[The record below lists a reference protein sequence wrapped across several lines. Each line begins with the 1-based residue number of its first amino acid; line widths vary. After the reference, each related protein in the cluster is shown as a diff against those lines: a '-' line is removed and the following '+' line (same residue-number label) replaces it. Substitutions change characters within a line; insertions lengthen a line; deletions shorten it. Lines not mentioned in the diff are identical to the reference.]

1 VGVILVLVGPV
12 VLVILGYAPIFEH
25 ASNVS
30 GDRALLVV
38 VAVLLLLTFASAT
51 LGGRRL
57 VKTNGTGSAKRP

>member
-1 VGVILVLVGPV
+1 M
-12 VLVILGYAPIFEH
+12 LVILGYAPIFVH

-38 VAVLLLLTFASAT
+38 VAVLFLLTFTRRT

-57 VKTNGTGSAKRP
+57 VKTNRTGSAKRP